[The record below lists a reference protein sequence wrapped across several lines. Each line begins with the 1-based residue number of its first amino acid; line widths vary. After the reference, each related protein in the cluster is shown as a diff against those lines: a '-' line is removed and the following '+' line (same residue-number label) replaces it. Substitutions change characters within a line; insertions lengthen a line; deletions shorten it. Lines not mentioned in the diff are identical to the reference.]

1 MKSSYGIVG
10 YRWKRDSVNEVR
22 GELRA
27 ILQIQPIE
35 AVEDFTITCELK
47 DSLDDNVQ
55 VAE

>member
-10 YRWKRDSVNEVR
+10 YRWKRDSVNEQR

-47 DSLDDNVQ
+47 DSLEDNIQ
-55 VAE
+55 IAE

>member
-10 YRWKRDSVNEVR
+10 YRWKRDSVNEQH

-47 DSLDDNVQ
+47 DSLEDNIQ
-55 VAE
+55 IAE